1 MPRQSVS
8 AAKSLF
14 TSIAA
19 AILAFLGNPAHAQ
32 SDPFAIPKDLT
43 AETVTGEEGP
53 GLSEIAV
60 DGALKPRMVDLAW
73 KDGALTIDADNARV
87 AGLPVADG
95 QAGYIALAELELATW
110 SFDRFLQRLD
120 VQLMRQSDGGN
131 LIDLRGASRG
141 TGTSTPLTVLRVDY
155 DLSTTLNRGKARMA
169 GYADAA
175 LVRGNFAFGTSMQL
189 ASHPG
194 AGRSALTR
202 LQTTAELALPD
213 KGIVVT
219 AGDFVSAGAQSQRAL
234 RLGGLQIASDFA
246 LRPDL
251 VTTPLPAFVGQVS
264 VPTGLELIAADRR
277 YSVGEVQPGEFTVRN
292 VPTSAGRG
300 EVAIVLKD
308 SAGRE
313 IIQNTRFYT
322 SRSLLAPDL
331 AEFAVNAGFVRRRY
345 GETSNDYGDLVASA
359 FYRRGLSS
367 SLTAEISGE
376 WTAGLINAGARTDFV
391 IGNIALAS
399 LDLRFSHENASGA
412 GGRTGGLASFS
423 LESVGRRFSARAG
436 GVRTFGQYRD
446 AASRL
451 GDPPPPQTYFAQVSF
466 NLADQSRLQISAARQ
481 EIAPDPRFPDVER
494 KRDTLD
500 LAFRTRLFDRFDL
513 FANAGYRSGRRKAYT
528 GFVGLSMQL
537 GNGRS
542 MQASANITRERVS
555 GSASYRKFDNEEGDI
570 GYAIDV
576 SGDAQFHRVAGTLSK
591 RMGFARLEAQV
602 EQVNG
607 RFAARANARG
617 SLMLAGGTL
626 FARNQSGGAYALV
639 RTGDV
644 DGITVT
650 RENREAGVT
659 ARGGLL
665 LIENV
670 PEQVPI
676 TIDIDADKLPYDVLA
691 RTTMQRV
698 VVPRRAVGLVELDVI
713 RFIPKMFRLV
723 TPQGE
728 TVPAGARVTFR
739 PSGETTLVGF
749 DGLVELNAAGED
761 IHLVAG
767 RGPFRCEAT
776 LGEAMGREEG
786 SDIVCAPS
794 ALIAND
800 DAGREGQDA
809 PTPKV
814 ARRN

>member
-53 GLSEIAV
+53 GLSEIVV

-95 QAGYIALAELELATW
+95 QTGYIALAELELATW

-155 DLSTTLNRGKARMA
+155 DLSATLNRGKARMA

-175 LVRGNFAFGTSMQL
+175 LVRGNFAFGTSVQL

-194 AGRSALTR
+194 AGRRALTR
-202 LQTTAELALPD
+202 LETAAELALPN
-213 KGIVVT
+213 KGIVIT

-308 SAGRE
+308 STGRE
-313 IIQNTRFYT
+313 IIQNTQFYT

-345 GETSNDYGDLVASA
+345 GEASNDYGDLVASA

-367 SLTAEISGE
+367 VLTAEISGE
-376 WTAGLINAGARTDFV
+376 WTAGLVNAGGRSDFV
-391 IGNIALAS
+391 IGNVALAS
-399 LDLRFSHENASGA
+399 IDLRFSHENGVGA
-412 GGRTGGLASFS
+412 GGLASFS
-423 LESVGRRFSARAG
+423 LESVGKRFSARAG
-436 GVRTFGQYRD
+436 GVRTIGQYRD

-451 GDPPPPQTYFAQVSF
+451 GDPPPPQTYFAQLSF
-466 NLADQSRLQISAARQ
+466 NLADQSRLQLSAARQ
-481 EIAPDPRFPDVER
+481 ETAPDPRFPNVER
-494 KRDTLD
+494 RRDTLD

-528 GFVGLSMQL
+528 GFIGLSMQL

-591 RMGFARLEAQV
+591 RVGFARIEGQV

-607 RFAARANARG
+607 KFAARANARG
-617 SLMLAGGTL
+617 SLMLAGGAV

-644 DGITVT
+644 DGVTVT

-691 RTTMQRV
+691 RTTMRRV

-723 TPQGE
+723 TPQGRP
-728 TVPAGARVTFR
+728 VPAGARVTFD

-749 DGLVELNAAGED
+749 DGLVELNAAGD
-761 IHLVAG
+761 DMRLSAG
-767 RGPFRCEAT
+767 RGTFLCEAA
-776 LGEAMGREEG
+776 LVGAMDLEEG
-786 SDIVCAPS
+786 SDIVCMPT
-794 ALIAND
+794 ALVAD
-800 DAGREGQDA
+800 DGITREKQDA
-809 PTPKV
+809 PLPKV